1 VDISGGTM
9 MNKTVIAVLI
19 CLSPFSA
26 FGRDISDKLKDSVV
40 YLQISYHGYEQYQPW
55 KNKSLSESSA
65 VGSAV
70 ADNMVI
76 TTAHNIAD
84 AAFIR
89 AKKADGGEY
98 IPAKIKIVDYESNL
112 AMIELD
118 ENSLGRPLK
127 PLVFAEKYKKGA
139 AVDFFWLSATEQ
151 IYNGR
156 AFLDRVTVG
165 TSAFSSASILT
176 FVAAGTSDSTASG
189 HLYCL
194 DGKPIGIA
202 CWSNTNKEAGII
214 PAKVINRF
222 LADAKGDKYDGIGM
236 IGFQPSELLEP
247 AMRKYLKMPDSL
259 TNGVYISSVYTI
271 GTGSDVLEQ
280 GDVLLS
286 IDGFVLNHYGKFR
299 EPQFDTLPFDY
310 LITDKT
316 AGEKI
321 TFDIW
326 RDGKKQKL
334 ETAVKNFSISNMLVP
349 LYELGRQPEYIIIGG
364 CIFQR
369 LTKTYLTARG
379 ENWQGMV
386 EPHIYDYMLNRAF
399 KPTEQRKEIVIL
411 SYVLPANINLGY
423 HSLSQCVVESIN
435 GMKISSMKDIPQAL
449 ALNPQEKY
457 HVIKF
462 EIDRPDI
469 VLDRSQL
476 ESADFAIAQNY
487 GIDKLFNINSE

>member
-1 VDISGGTM
+1 MI
-9 MNKTVIAVLI
+9 NKTIITVLI
-19 CLSPFSA
+19 CLSSFSA
-26 FGRDISDKLKDSVV
+26 FGKDISDKLKDSIV

-55 KNKSLSESSA
+55 RNKDLSESSSVGCA
-65 VGSAV
+65 VSA
-70 ADNMVI
+70 NTVI
-76 TTAHNIAD
+76 TTADSIAD
-84 AAFIR
+84 AVFIR
-89 AKKADGGEY
+89 AKKAEGSEY

-112 AMIELD
+112 AMLELD
-118 ENSLGRPLK
+118 ANSLGRPLK
-127 PLVFAEKYKKGA
+127 PLVFAEKYRKGA
-139 AVDFFWLSATEQ
+139 AVDFYWLSATEQ

-156 AFLDRVTVG
+156 AFLDRVAVG
-165 TSAFSSASILT
+165 TSAVSFVSMLT

-194 DGKPIGIA
+194 DDKPLGIA

-259 TNGVYISSVYTI
+259 QSGVYISSVYTI
-271 GTGSDVLEQ
+271 GTGSDVFEQ

-286 IDGFVLNHYGKFR
+286 IDGFSLNPYGKFKH
-299 EPQFDTLPFDY
+299 PQYDILPFDY
-310 LITDKT
+310 LITGKT

-326 RDGKKQKL
+326 RSGKKQTI
-334 ETAVKNFSISNMLVP
+334 ETAVKNFSISDMLVP
-349 LYELGRQPEYIIIGG
+349 SYELDRQPEYIIIGG

-369 LTKTYLTARG
+369 LTKSYLTARG

-386 EPHIYDYMLNRAF
+386 EPHIYDYMLNQAF
-399 KPTEQRKEIVIL
+399 KPTEQRKEIVVL

-423 HSLSQCVVESIN
+423 HGLSQCVVESIN
-435 GMKISSMKDIPQAL
+435 GMKISSVNDIPQAL

-457 HVIKF
+457 HIIKF
-462 EIDRPDI
+462 EMDRPDI

-476 ESADFAIAQNY
+476 ESADAVLARNY
-487 GIDKLFNINSE
+487 GINKLSNINSD